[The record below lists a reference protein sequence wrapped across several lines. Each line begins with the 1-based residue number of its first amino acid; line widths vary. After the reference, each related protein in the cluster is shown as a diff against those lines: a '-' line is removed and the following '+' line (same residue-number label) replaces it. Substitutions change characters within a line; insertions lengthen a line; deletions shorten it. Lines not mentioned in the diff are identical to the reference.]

1 MLCSSSPSPCQH
13 KALIAVFSLPPPH
26 LGIFLGTKKDYQS
39 LAPRWQGQG
48 WEWGQSAFEKQ
59 SRLGDQLGEEGAE
72 PEGGKGDED
81 KTSGWLGLTS
91 CPLGDSPDDPSAA
104 ILSSFIG
111 YSFKARLQRQAGE
124 EHGWEGVPGRTT
136 QNLHGSV
143 PSFPDCF
150 PHPAANSNY
159 IFTHRS
165 LHPRHHSQPLPHVG
179 GGYCYSHVTDK
190 ETETRVVRSMAGKLE
205 ESNPLQDQRGAL
217 TSHPQPVKWCSK
229 ADLAVPIFQMG
240 HLEAQRGRRV
250 TENKQRS
257 WSPKEKQMRVVPH
270 HPEPRSRLPLQR
282 RASVGGGSGK
292 EV

>member
-1 MLCSSSPSPCQH
+1 MHGSALLGGARAFVCWGEEFRGALLFLPLPMSAQSPDRCLPLAPH
-13 KALIAVFSLPPPH
+13 PPPN

-59 SRLGDQLGEEGAE
+59 SRLGDQLGEEGEE

-150 PHPAANSNY
+150 PNPAANSNY

-179 GGYCYSHVTDK
+179 GVLLFPFY
-190 ETETRVVRSMAGKLE
+190 R
-205 ESNPLQDQRGAL
+205 
-217 TSHPQPVKWCSK
+217 
-229 ADLAVPIFQMG
+229 
-240 HLEAQRGRRV
+240 
-250 TENKQRS
+250 
-257 WSPKEKQMRVVPH
+257 
-270 HPEPRSRLPLQR
+270 
-282 RASVGGGSGK
+282 
-292 EV
+292 